1 MASLWLGSIGF
12 MEKLLRVGRWG
23 RGASWASVRTFRA
36 CFATVARLIVIPL
49 PGDPVR
55 DARRPAHA
63 ENCQNCRASSL
74 LLLSRLRLF
83 MKATVWPL
91 PRNLIRRQAYAR
103 HAYSAMI
110 SPESPISAGKSLNFG
125 SPSRMGR
132 AYPWG
137 CITRSSCFILRSV
150 PSTLVSKVA
159 AYFCGL
165 LRHRAGCPS
174 VPALLTATSRRPKRA
189 TV

>member
-1 MASLWLGSIGF
+1 

-110 SPESPISAGKSLNFG
+110 SPEPPISAGKSLNFG

-137 CITRSSCFILRSV
+137 CITRSSCTSTV
-150 PSTLVSKVA
+150 PKGMNRTAEREGGERLCGVGAVA
-159 AYFCGL
+159 TGA
-165 LRHRAGCPS
+165 A
-174 VPALLTATSRRPKRA
+174 TAARRRRPKRA
-189 TV
+189 RKGVRLLQPLWKF